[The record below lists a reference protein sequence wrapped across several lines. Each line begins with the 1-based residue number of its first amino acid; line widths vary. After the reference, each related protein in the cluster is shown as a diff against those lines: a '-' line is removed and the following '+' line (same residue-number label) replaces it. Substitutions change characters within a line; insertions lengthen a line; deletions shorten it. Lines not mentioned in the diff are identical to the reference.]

1 MWPRTPTSGCPRS
14 GTVYS
19 ALAASG
25 ECRHPLTRSSAG
37 RGGALCRIRAAFSAY
52 AVLLLSAAC
61 DGGGIPSERKLESAG
76 AVWQLSPSDARR
88 GYPVSIH
95 GTVTYLDS
103 RLGILTVQD
112 STYGIALDTSGVL
125 NSLSPGQQVDVDGFT
140 GYEANAPIIVKPAIR
155 TGAETRPFP
164 PKRVD
169 KQSLWSG
176 RADYQWVEVDAKL
189 VERLSLDS
197 EHSRYRLLL
206 DEREAEC
213 TVATTEAPQLTPLVG
228 SNVVIRAVPISAR
241 SASGSVVGLHLYV
254 PPGRNIIAVGTRPPA
269 GTAVTTDWR
278 LTQPGPGLPMLDSAL
293 QVKTL
298 SHEEALRHYPVRLR
312 AVVTFLNPEWSGP
325 VLQDHSGAI
334 YARIAPEDRQGWRL
348 GDLVEIEGVTS
359 SGGFSP
365 TIWTRAARR
374 LGPGALP
381 APRPFQG
388 FSLLGRDENAWV
400 RLSGVVRSVGKWEK
414 AGLTVNVGCDW
425 GLIPVRIVEAE
436 TLQHP
441 EQLIDAEITVDAVGG
456 PLFDEQRHLYSVQLW
471 AQSAAQLKV
480 TQAPLSLA
488 DIPAEPVAS
497 VMRFNASNP
506 LNHRI
511 KLIGPVVLRQHKGD
525 IYLASEEG
533 GILVR
538 SARPTDVRVGE
549 QAEAVGFLPPRAPW
563 LVLQDAIVRSSGP
576 GRLPAP
582 KEVTVDEA
590 AHGSYHAR
598 LVRLSAFLASHDSV
612 RGDHLLTMNAGRT
625 QFSAV
630 IEHPRYSDFLES
642 LAAGSKLQLT
652 GICHVDFDDSQFP
665 PQPEE
670 FKILIPSVGDIRL
683 LQSAPWWTLSKALI
697 VAGVLAGMALLVLA
711 WVGVLRRRVAA
722 QAAVLLDRMDRER
735 RLQTQL
741 EESQRM
747 ESLGRLAGGVAH
759 DFNNLLTIIN
769 GYSDLL
775 VRNPHLGA
783 AFKVT
788 IQEIFNA
795 GSRAAGLTRQL
806 LAFSRKQILQ
816 PRVLDLNLVVAENE
830 SMLRPLIG
838 ERIRLEIV
846 LDAKAGMVHAD
857 PSQITQVLM
866 NLAVNA
872 KDAMPLGGRL
882 LMRTEDVEVN
892 APPYGEGMQPAE
904 LGEYPVPGPY
914 VCLVVGDTGAGMDED
929 TLCHIFE
936 PFFTTKAVGEGTGL
950 GLSTVFGI
958 VKQSKGYVTVQS
970 APGQGTTFHIFLPR
984 AAGTPTPEPD
994 TGPQQLAGEE
1004 TILVVEDEPEVL
1016 ALVTSVLRQFG
1027 YRVLAAASPQESL
1040 SLLRDYRDPIHL
1052 VITDI
1057 VMPGMTGRQLA
1068 SEMER
1073 IRPGVRILFM
1083 SGYTRSEL
1091 GQEGVL
1097 DEGLHFLQK
1106 PFTPEALAQRVR
1118 AVLSA
1123 RA

>member
-1 MWPRTPTSGCPRS
+1 M
-14 GTVYS
+14 
-19 ALAASG
+19 
-25 ECRHPLTRSSAG
+25 
-37 RGGALCRIRAAFSAY
+37 LCRVRAAFSAY

-61 DGGGIPSERKLESAG
+61 DGGGIPSERKLESAR
-76 AVWQLSPSDARR
+76 AIWQLSPSDARR
-88 GYPVSIH
+88 GYAVSIH

-112 STYGIALDTSGVL
+112 STSGIALDTSGVL

-155 TGAETRPFP
+155 AGAETRRFP

-213 TVATTEAPQLTPLVG
+213 TIATTEAPELPLLAG

-241 SASGSVVGLHLYV
+241 SASGSIVGLHLYI
-254 PPGRNIIAVGTRPPA
+254 PPGGNIIAVGPRPDA
-269 GTAVTTDWR
+269 STAATTAWR
-278 LTQPGPGLPMLDSAL
+278 QTQPGPGLPMLTSAL
-293 QVKTL
+293 QVKSL
-298 SHEEALRHYPVRLR
+298 SHEEAFRHYPVRLR

-325 VLQDHSGAI
+325 VLQDHSAAI

-414 AGLTVNVGCDW
+414 AGLTVNVGCNW
-425 GLIPVRIVEAE
+425 GLIPVRIVEAG

-480 TQAPLSLA
+480 TQAPLRSMA
-488 DIPAEPVAS
+488 DIPAEPVDS

-511 KLIGPVVLRQHKGD
+511 KLIGRVVLRLHKGD
-525 IYLASEEG
+525 IYLAGEEG

-538 SARPTDVRVGE
+538 SSRPADVRAGD

-563 LVLQDAIVRSSGP
+563 LVLQDAVVRSSGP

-582 KEVTVDEA
+582 KEVTADEA
-590 AHGSYHAR
+590 AHGSYDAR
-598 LVRLSAFLASHDSV
+598 LVRLSAFLASHDSA
-612 RGDHLLTMNAGRT
+612 RGDHVLTMNAGRT
-625 QFSAV
+625 QFKAV
-630 IEHPRYSDFLES
+630 LEHPQYSDFLES
-642 LAAGSKLQLT
+642 LAEGSKLQLT

-670 FKILIPSVGDIRL
+670 FEILIPSVADIRL
-683 LQSAPWWTLSKALI
+683 LQRAPWWTLPKALI
-697 VAGVLAGMALLVLA
+697 VAGVLAGVALLVLA
-711 WVGVLRRRVAA
+711 WVGILRRRVAA
-722 QAAVLLDRMDRER
+722 QAAVLMDRMDRER

-759 DFNNLLTIIN
+759 DFNNLLTVIN
-769 GYSDLL
+769 GYSDML
-775 VRNPHLGA
+775 VKNPHLGES
-783 AFKVT
+783 FKVT
-788 IQEIFNA
+788 IREIFNA

-806 LAFSRKQILQ
+806 LTFSRKQMIQ
-816 PRVLDLNLVVAENE
+816 PRVLDLNVVVAENE
-830 SMLRPLIG
+830 GMLRPLIG

-846 LDAKAGMVHAD
+846 LNAKAGMVHAD

-872 KDAMPLGGRL
+872 KDAMPSGGRL
-882 LMRTEDVEVN
+882 LIRTEDVDVDASSYE
-892 APPYGEGMQPAE
+892 EGVRPAKM
-904 LGEYPVPGPY
+904 GEYPIPGPY
-914 VCLVVGDTGAGMDED
+914 VSLSVADTGVGMDEN

-936 PFFTTKAVGEGTGL
+936 PFFTTKGVGEGTGL

-970 APGQGTTFHIFLPR
+970 VPDQGTTFHILLPR
-984 AAGTPTPEPD
+984 AEGAPEPAPD
-994 TGPQQLAGEE
+994 IGPRQLAGKE

-1016 ALVTSVLRQFG
+1016 TLVTSALRQFG

-1040 SLLRDYRDPIHL
+1040 SLLRDYPDSIHL

-1057 VMPGMTGRQLA
+1057 IMPGMTGRQLA

-1083 SGYTRSEL
+1083 SGYTRSEI

-1106 PFTPEALAQRVR
+1106 PFTPEVLAEQVR

-1123 RA
+1123 QA